1 MNIPIVFRVLSATQR
16 PSLPKPLNTE
26 EEQLMRVFYE
36 QKIQEVCA
44 AFGFPHKI
52 QVNKFVPTRN
62 QHSVVTYLQTALL
75 FLHNEISSCFAGNSH
90 HIL

>member
-1 MNIPIVFRVLSATQR
+1 MILNFILSSAASLSWYSTTFIKFFDICVPMNIPIVFHVLSATQR

-52 QVNKFVPTRN
+52 QVNKFVP
-62 QHSVVTYLQTALL
+62 
-75 FLHNEISSCFAGNSH
+75 
-90 HIL
+90 